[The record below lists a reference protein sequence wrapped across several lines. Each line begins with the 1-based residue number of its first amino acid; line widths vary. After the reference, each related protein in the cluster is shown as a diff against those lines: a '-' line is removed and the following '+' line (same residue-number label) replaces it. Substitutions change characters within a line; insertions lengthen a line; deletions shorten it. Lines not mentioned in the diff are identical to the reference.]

1 MYRVIWKD
9 NFVGETY
16 EQEFETKEEAKDYI
30 KKEVI
35 QDPDFFHEIEKS
47 DIVEIGMQEYA
58 EIKEDK

>member
-1 MYRVIWKD
+1 MYKVIWVD
-9 NFVGETY
+9 DFVGETY
-16 EQEFETKEEAKDYI
+16 EVQFKTKEEAKEYV

-47 DIVEIGMQEYA
+47 DIVELGMQEYA